1 MAQPSTRV
9 YDVIRSRIMSGAY
22 APGRHLVESE
32 ISQEL
37 NVSRSPV
44 RMALKR
50 LTQES
55 LVTTESNRGSFVAQW
70 TRNDINEVFD
80 LRQMLEARAAFL
92 AAQSATPEEIARLQA
107 LVEEMAGFA
116 ERRAEGYRDDLHHN
130 NQAFHLLIVSAARSP
145 RLFQFV
151 QTLTDTSLTL
161 GTYFYYSNED
171 IARSVQFH
179 QDLAN
184 AIATRNSSAAES
196 LMSAHLC
203 LAHMAFEASRF
214 NAESE
219 TA

>member
-1 MAQPSTRV
+1 MAQPSTKV
-9 YDVIRSRIMSGAY
+9 YDLIRSRIMSGTY
-22 APGRHLVESE
+22 APGQHLVETE

-70 TRNDINEVFD
+70 TRSDINEVFD
-80 LRQMLEARAAFL
+80 LRQMLESRAASL
-92 AAQSATPEEIARLQA
+92 AAQSATAEEIARLQS
-107 LVEEMAGFA
+107 LVDEMAELA
-116 ERRAEGYRDDLHHN
+116 QRRAEGYRDDLHHN

-151 QTLTDTSLTL
+151 STLTDTSLTL
-161 GTYFYYSNED
+161 GTYFYYSDAD
-171 IARSVQFH
+171 IDRSVHFH

-184 AIATRNSSAAES
+184 AIASRNSAAAEA
-196 LMSAHLC
+196 LMAAHLC
-203 LAHMAFEASRF
+203 LAHTAFETSRF
-214 NAESE
+214 GNDEQSA
-219 TA
+219 